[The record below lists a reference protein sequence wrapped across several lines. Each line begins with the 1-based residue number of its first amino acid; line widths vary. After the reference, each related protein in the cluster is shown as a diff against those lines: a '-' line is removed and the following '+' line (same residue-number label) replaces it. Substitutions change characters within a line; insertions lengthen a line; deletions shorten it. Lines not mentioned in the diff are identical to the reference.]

1 MTRRRALLWLL
12 TATLFGGAMLYHA
25 KGLLLLFQDKGG
37 GDVKLRWQEQQYVIR
52 GQNPYDITFSVLGV
66 GRPPSDPTR
75 NTLTVQEIGV
85 PDSGGYPPWAF
96 LFGYLMFWPPWPAV
110 KAYFLTVSLALT
122 AVSAF
127 WAYRAVRP
135 LERSLPAGW
144 VAAAAV
150 LAVSGYSTCVHV
162 GQYGAVVVGLLA
174 LSAWALSNGWQTVG
188 GILMGVALL
197 KPTIGGPFVMILLV
211 TGRWRALAACVV
223 YVGIACAAIWLQTR
237 TPPWEMFLQ
246 SVAVGEGF
254 VQDSQGLVNALI
266 GLGLTPKQVTPVL
279 ALGVG
284 LPGLIGLYLYR
295 HRPLVDLFAAAS
307 VIGRLWAYHKSY
319 DNMMLEF
326 LLVALAAAAF
336 VRGTPIAWASFLVV
350 GITVWMPA
358 SLSRSDW
365 FLFLQIAV
373 WLSGLLILFV
383 RPATP
388 TSFEVPLGAVS
399 RERRLP

>member
-1 MTRRRALLWLL
+1 
-12 TATLFGGAMLYHA
+12 
-25 KGLLLLFQDKGG
+25 
-37 GDVKLRWQEQQYVIR
+37 
-52 GQNPYDITFSVLGV
+52 
-66 GRPPSDPTR
+66 
-75 NTLTVQEIGV
+75 
-85 PDSGGYPPWAF
+85 
-96 LFGYLMFWPPWPAV
+96 
-110 KAYFLTVSLALT
+110 
-122 AVSAF
+122 
-127 WAYRAVRP
+127 
-135 LERSLPAGW
+135 
-144 VAAAAV
+144 
-150 LAVSGYSTCVHV
+150 
-162 GQYGAVVVGLLA
+162 
-174 LSAWALSNGWQTVG
+174 
-188 GILMGVALL
+188 
-197 KPTIGGPFVMILLV
+197 
-211 TGRWRALAACVV
+211 
-223 YVGIACAAIWLQTR
+223 
-237 TPPWEMFLQ
+237 MFLQ